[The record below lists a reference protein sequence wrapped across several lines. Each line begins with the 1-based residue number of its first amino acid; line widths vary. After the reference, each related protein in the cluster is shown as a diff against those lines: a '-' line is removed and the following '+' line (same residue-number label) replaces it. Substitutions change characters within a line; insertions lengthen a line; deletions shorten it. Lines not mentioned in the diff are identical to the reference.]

1 MLMTPITPAG
11 GGATDVVADAVS
23 FLVSDRAS
31 RTTEASLDVS
41 GGSTIGGRR
50 SGTGTVALR

>member
-1 MLMTPITPAG
+1 MLMTPITPA

-31 RTTEASLDVS
+31 RDRSITRCERR
-41 GGSTIGGRR
+41 GSTIGGH
-50 SGTGTVALR
+50 